1 MTSFEIP
8 VVSASL
14 AKLGVDN
21 GDHGAVAFD
30 LYVCSLTPELT
41 PGMHR
46 EEQMDIEEV
55 VPQLWKELVCWASVR
70 EQQPGPSLFDT
81 DPF

>member
-46 EEQMDIEEV
+46 DEQMEV
-55 VPQLWKELVCWASVR
+55 VSQLWKELVCWASVR
-70 EQQPGPSLFDT
+70 EQQPGPSLFGT